1 MQSCERFISNLL
13 AQLHNL
19 NNKNNNNSKGLVL
32 LISAMLKKTS
42 PLETFL
48 ATTPS
53 HNDFISKAESTT
65 RNCSRWT
72 RNSGVFSIQ
81 ALQVGRQHTS
91 PRQTNPVS
99 NSMPHQKYQNRRQR
113 NNNNNQNNNIVI
125 NPVAIN
131 VHGAMQRQWGNYLP
145 PPPPPLLPQQY
156 VPPAF
161 FMHRPIMSN
170 QMMMWQQQT
179 NSNVYFH
186 RNASS
191 GEFSGTGVSPAPRKT
206 REYYRKHFFI

>member
-1 MQSCERFISNLL
+1 MRSCERFISNLL

-19 NNKNNNNSKGLVL
+19 INNKNNNNNNKGLVL
-32 LISAMLKKTS
+32 LIAAMLKKTS
-42 PLETFL
+42 PLETLL

-53 HNDFISKAESTT
+53 HNDFISKAESST

-99 NSMPHQKYQNRRQR
+99 NSMAHQKYQNRRQR

-125 NPVAIN
+125 NPVHAS
-131 VHGAMQRQWGNYLP
+131 MQWQWGNYLP
-145 PPPPPLLPQQY
+145 PPLPPPSPLLPQQY

-161 FMHRPIMSN
+161 FMHRPIMSH
-170 QMMMWQQQT
+170 QMTMWQQQT

-191 GEFSGTGVSPAPRKT
+191 GEFSGTGVSPAPRNN
-206 REYYRKHFFI
+206 REYYKN